1 MEPNRRNY
9 SKKRE
14 AILDVMRSTKEHPSA
29 EWVYTKLKPLFPDLS
44 LGTVYR
50 NLALFRRN
58 GDVVCI
64 GTVAGQERFDC
75 DIHPHPHFICT
86 NCHRVIDL
94 DLAFAA
100 SDHYPD
106 IERAI
111 GCRVSGECVSFTGL
125 CEHCLNTRVRPDDS
139 NT

>member
-44 LGTVYR
+44 LGTVY
-50 NLALFRRN
+50 
-58 GDVVCI
+58 CI

-125 CEHCLNTRVRPDDS
+125 CEHCLNTRARPDDS